1 MRKAL
6 MGLVLS
12 LVLPLA
18 GCTMWRE
25 HKPHVWKDVTGGE
38 SLERVFWHQLKAK
51 NWPELE
57 SHLASTYV
65 LVTPEGTLDRAAAI
79 ERWKQL
85 EIQDYSLGDFIVE
98 LNGNT
103 YVVSYTLT
111 VRGKLAGQ
119 ALPAT
124 PIHAM
129 TVWQQYARDWL
140 AIAHSAAPEPAK

>member
-1 MRKAL
+1 
-6 MGLVLS
+6 MGLMLS
-12 LVLPLA
+12 LIVTVLA
-18 GCTMWRE
+18 GCTMWGE
-25 HKPHVWKDVTGGE
+25 HKPRGWKDVTGGE
-38 SLERVFWHQLKAK
+38 SLERVFWQELKAK

-65 LVTPEGTLDRAAAI
+65 LVTSEGTLDRAAAI

-85 EIQDYSLGDFIVE
+85 EIQDYSLGDFRIE

-111 VRGKLAGQ
+111 IRGKLAGDS
-119 ALPAT
+119 LPAT

-140 AIAHSAAPEPAK
+140 AIAHSASPEPAN